1 MKQKYQLETIT
12 PVHIGSGE
20 LLNHIDG
27 CYVNGMWY
35 HIDLDKVIEH
45 PNTDV
50 NKLTSEMSR
59 RGFRWNQF
67 LSQNHMDAEELSDYS
82 LPCTQSPEEV
92 DIREAIKSIGN
103 RPYIPGSSLKGALR
117 NLLLA
122 HILGDNE
129 ENYKK
134 SQHQLEL
141 LINQKTQGNPRGEQ
155 PAQQIEKI
163 AFGKNPNHDLLRTLQ
178 VSDTE
183 PLLSD
188 VLEIGTAWTVTINS
202 NNRLVKKINRG
213 TEYKNFVQQI
223 KTSQTLTFT
232 IKIDDLLFR
241 EREKEQLGFTDFQL
255 KSLQEIPE
263 ICHYLTAQYLHSEQD
278 FLKFYKLPEIA
289 KFYDKLTKI
298 HKNLSDEEFLM
309 QIGWGTGYNAKT
321 VTELFTNDAELP
333 VDWMDLRERFR
344 LGESR
349 STRGEYDEHEFP
361 KTRRILYR
369 GQNPISPL
377 GWVKISPFKD

>member
-117 NLLLA
+117 NLLLT

-141 LINQKTQGNPRGEQ
+141 LINQKYKAIQGE
-155 PAQQIEKI
+155 
-163 AFGKNPNHDLLRTLQ
+163 
-178 VSDTE
+178 
-183 PLLSD
+183 
-188 VLEIGTAWTVTINS
+188 
-202 NNRLVKKINRG
+202 NNQRNR
-213 TEYKNFVQQI
+213 
-223 KTSQTLTFT
+223 
-232 IKIDDLLFR
+232 
-241 EREKEQLGFTDFQL
+241 
-255 KSLQEIPE
+255 
-263 ICHYLTAQYLHSEQD
+263 
-278 FLKFYKLPEIA
+278 
-289 KFYDKLTKI
+289 
-298 HKNLSDEEFLM
+298 
-309 QIGWGTGYNAKT
+309 
-321 VTELFTNDAELP
+321 
-333 VDWMDLRERFR
+333 
-344 LGESR
+344 
-349 STRGEYDEHEFP
+349 
-361 KTRRILYR
+361 
-369 GQNPISPL
+369 
-377 GWVKISPFKD
+377 

>member
-1 MKQKYQLETIT
+1 M
-12 PVHIGSGE
+12 
-20 LLNHIDG
+20 
-27 CYVNGMWY
+27 
-35 HIDLDKVIEH
+35 
-45 PNTDV
+45 
-50 NKLTSEMSR
+50 
-59 RGFRWNQF
+59 
-67 LSQNHMDAEELSDYS
+67 
-82 LPCTQSPEEV
+82 
-92 DIREAIKSIGN
+92 
-103 RPYIPGSSLKGALR
+103 
-117 NLLLA
+117 
-122 HILGDNE
+122 
-129 ENYKK
+129 
-134 SQHQLEL
+134 
-141 LINQKTQGNPRGEQ
+141 
-155 PAQQIEKI
+155 QI
-163 AFGKNPNHDLLRTLQ
+163 
-178 VSDTE
+178 SDTE

-241 EREKEQLGFTDFQL
+241 EHEKAQLGFTDFQL

-263 ICHYLTAQYLHSEQD
+263 ICHYLTKQYLHTEQD
-278 FLKFYKLPEIA
+278 FFKFYKLPEIA
-289 KFYDKLTKI
+289 NFYDKLTKI

-309 QIGWGTGYNAKT
+309 QIGWGTGYNANT

-349 STRGEYDEHEFP
+349 SKREKYDEREFP

-377 GWVKISPFKD
+377 GWVKISPIKD